1 MHLSCNYVSS
11 IRARNGIF
19 SIRSARSRRRKMRGR
34 GPTAGEAI
42 VRELDFRPVRSR
54 NDELCDCTA
63 HGRQLD
69 HLRGEA
75 SASHETAISTGGLSG
90 ASKGRIFAWR
100 MQRRR
105 RHSSRSAKTSL
116 LGMAM
121 LNGRDHVQNVARSAR
136 WRCAFPS
143 AVHTAERIR
152 LEQRPA
158 SKSRRERRWP
168 HKPVP
173 LAIASEKER
182 SMITATSSFRLMRPQ
197 RK

>member
-1 MHLSCNYVSS
+1 MRIVKQCSPGGNNPRPEARGFLVLLFKNLNAADGVSAKNGARRTGEICTS
-11 IRARNGIF
+11 LATMSLASRARNGIF

-136 WRCAFPS
+136 
-143 AVHTAERIR
+143 
-152 LEQRPA
+152 
-158 SKSRRERRWP
+158 
-168 HKPVP
+168 
-173 LAIASEKER
+173 
-182 SMITATSSFRLMRPQ
+182 
-197 RK
+197 